1 MPAGRS
7 GARAAGYVSGTVL
20 ALRHAGCA
28 LLGLGDQLCDCGAL
42 MTAAR
47 PAQYHLLALPDGSC
61 ETVSCLA
68 SVIRCGATAPTVIL
82 DVSAVERL
90 SIDALAV
97 LVRKA
102 MRLQSVGGELLLAG
116 PCPAVRKVIERTG
129 TGPLLPVFADTT
141 AAVRALTDDG
151 RTWRRLELTAGRGAL
166 FAEPPSPPPSL

>member
-1 MPAGRS
+1 M
-7 GARAAGYVSGTVL
+7 
-20 ALRHAGCA
+20 
-28 LLGLGDQLCDCGAL
+28 
-42 MTAAR
+42 
-47 PAQYHLLALPDGSC
+47 
-61 ETVSCLA
+61 
-68 SVIRCGATAPTVIL
+68 IL

-102 MRLQSVGGELLLAG
+102 MRLHSVGGELLQAG

-129 TGPLLPVFADTT
+129 TGPLLPVYADTT